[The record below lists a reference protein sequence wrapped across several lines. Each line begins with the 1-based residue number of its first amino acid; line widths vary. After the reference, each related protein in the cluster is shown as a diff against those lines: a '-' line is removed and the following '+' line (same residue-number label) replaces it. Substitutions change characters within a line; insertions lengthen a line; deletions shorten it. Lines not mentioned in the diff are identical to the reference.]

1 MQTIDDGSI
10 SLQKVFLF
18 LSAEQRYISL
28 GKLLGLLS
36 TVIIPRCFMAVSST
50 YRQSATKST
59 KSETA

>member
-18 LSAEQRYISL
+18 LSADQRYISL
-28 GKLLGLLS
+28 GKLLGRLS

-50 YRQSATKST
+50 WQSATKST
-59 KSETA
+59 KSETAW